1 MAICPILS
9 VMNMQTEIADE
20 KQCYVECLQEKCQWY
35 IRRSARM
42 EIYDC
47 AISTLA
53 TYLLPHYRQER

>member
-1 MAICPILS
+1 MICPLLS
-9 VMNMQTEIADE
+9 IITMNGEIEDSQ
-20 KQCYVECLQEKCQWY
+20 QCYVECQQEKCMWH
-35 IRRSARM
+35 IRRSGRM